1 MGAVVKLSRD
11 FLRIQALP
19 EREVT
24 RERGEQ
30 LADYYT
36 PLLVTERG
44 RTHSMRGTKEVPIP
58 SRLNWL
64 QAYAIHEFIRRRGG
78 YFQLPVGT
86 GKTLITL
93 LLPYV
98 MNAVDV
104 EVRKPVLVVPVNLID
119 KTRIEFNRLQLH
131 WQQPPHPFTIM
142 GLRRLTSEGN
152 VDLLERIES
161 DLYLLDEVDQLSN
174 QESSMSKRLSRDI
187 DERVVPVGA
196 FTGTGGRFSILD
208 ISHLLTWTLKENAPV
223 PIEPVGPGETRE
235 VEVWASALDEK
246 TPGEW
251 SRGTRRT
258 QVGVLL
264 NLIPLDLAAELKSEN
279 DYAELNGEE
288 PFYPA
293 GISEVSHARLVFRKR
308 LQRTEG
314 CIISNHD
321 SCDKKLTIKMHCAPD
336 DRAIEKA
343 FVDFRKMRL
352 PNGDVIED
360 SIVAWSQARNLG
372 KGFFREWIEPPPD
385 WWNEP
390 RKAYFKL
397 CEKVIRRTAW
407 TTDPKDTRRAVHNA
421 FPDAPQVLE
430 WEAVKDEWEGETR
443 VAWLSSSVVE
453 CMADWALRAH
463 VLAWDC
469 SVDFC
474 EAVAELAGLPFY
486 GEGGTDSKKRSI
498 EVDEGETSV
507 VLTTGANLR
516 GRNLQDR
523 WHVNVIAGGLQ
534 SARDLEQWFGR
545 THRFLQERDV
555 VANLLLTSGDSLYS
569 FDRASVEA
577 RFVLQTQGHRQKLL
591 RAAIERCELPKG
603 TARWRLP
610 G

>member
-1 MGAVVKLSRD
+1 MSVAVQLSRD
-11 FLRIQALP
+11 FARIQALP
-19 EREVT
+19 VREVT

-44 RTHSMRGTKEVPIP
+44 RTHSMRGLKEVAIP

-86 GKTLITL
+86 GKTLITFV
-93 LLPYV
+93 LPYA
-98 MNAVDV
+98 MSAAVAPV
-104 EVRKPVLVVPVNLID
+104 LRPVLVVPVNLIE
-119 KTRIEFNRLQLH
+119 KTRIEFNRLALH
-131 WQQPPHPFTIM
+131 WQSPPNPFTIM
-142 GLRRLTSEGN
+142 GLRRLTSEKN
-152 VDLLERIES
+152 VDLLERIKS

-174 QESSMSKRLSRDI
+174 QESSMAKRLARDI
-187 DERVVPVGA
+187 DERLIDTGA

-208 ISHLLTWTLKENAPV
+208 VSHFLTWALKEHAPV
-223 PIEPVGPGETRE
+223 PLEEHIPGLRE

-251 SRGTRRT
+251 SRGTRSTRP
-258 QVGVLL
+258 GVLL
-264 NLIPLDLAAELKSEN
+264 DLIDLDVDAELQAEN
-279 DYAELNGEE
+279 DAALLNGEE
-288 PFYPA
+288 PFYEN
-293 GISEVSHARLVFRKR
+293 GLDELSLARLIFRKR
-308 LQRTEG
+308 LQSTEG

-321 SCDKKLTIKMHCAPD
+321 SCDKALTIKMHTAPE
-336 DRAIEKA
+336 DRAIERA
-343 FVDFRKMRL
+343 FVDFRRMRL

-360 SIVAWSQARNLG
+360 SIVYWSQARNLG

-397 CEKVIRRTAW
+397 CEKIIRRTAW
-407 TTDPKDTRRAVHNA
+407 TGTPLDTRRAVHNA
-421 FPDAPQVLE
+421 FPDAPEVLE
-430 WEAVKDEWEGETR
+430 WEAVKDEWEGETQ
-443 VAWLSSSVVE
+443 VVWLSSSVAE
-453 CMADWALRAH
+453 HMAEWATKRH

-474 EAVAELAGLPFY
+474 EAVAELAGLPFF
-486 GEGGTDSKKRSI
+486 GEKGEDSRGRSI
-498 EVDEGETSV
+498 ETHDGATSV

-523 WHVNVIAGGLQ
+523 WHENVIAGGLQ

-545 THRFLQERDV
+545 THRFLQEHDV
-555 VANLLLTSGDSLYS
+555 VANILLTSGDSLYS

-591 RAAIERCELPKG
+591 RAAKERCALPKG

>member
-1 MGAVVKLSRD
+1 MSVAVKLSSD

-30 LADYYT
+30 LSDYYT

-44 RTHSMRGTKEVPIP
+44 RTHSMRGLKEVPIP

-86 GKTLITL
+86 GKTLITF

-98 MNAVDV
+98 LDIGDST
-104 EVRKPVLVVPVNLID
+104 LVVPVNLIE
-119 KTRIEFNRLQLH
+119 KTRIEFNRLSLH
-131 WQQPPHPFTIM
+131 WKGGDVPRTTI
-142 GLRRLTSEGN
+142 GLRRLTSEKN
-152 VDLLERIES
+152 VDLLGRMKS
-161 DLYLLDEVDQLSN
+161 GLYLLDEVDQLSN
-174 QESSMSKRLSRDI
+174 QESSMAKRIARDI
-187 DERVVPVGA
+187 DERLVPCGA

-208 ISHLLTWTLKENAPV
+208 ISHLLTWTLKEDAPV
-223 PIEPVGPGETRE
+223 PLEESAIPGTRE
-235 VEVWASALDEK
+235 VDVWASALDEK

-258 QVGVLL
+258 QPGVLL
-264 NLIPLDLAAELKSEN
+264 DLIDVDFDAELKAEN
-279 DYAELNGEE
+279 DAAAANGEE
-288 PFYPA
+288 PFYPN
-293 GISEVSHARLVFRKR
+293 GINEIARARIIFRKR

-321 SCDKKLTIKMHCAPD
+321 SCDKKLTIRMHIAPD
-336 DRAIEKA
+336 DRAIERA

-360 SIVAWSQARNLG
+360 SIVYWSQARNLG

-397 CEKVIRRTAW
+397 CEKIIRRTAW
-407 TTDPKDTRRAVHNA
+407 TKDPKDTRRAVHNA
-421 FPDAPQVLE
+421 YPDAPEVLE
-430 WEAVKDEWEGETR
+430 WEAVKDEWEGETQ
-443 VAWLSSSVVE
+443 VVWLSSSVAE
-453 CMADWALRAH
+453 YMAEWAIDEH
-463 VLAWDC
+463 CLAWDC
-469 SVDFC
+469 SIDFC
-474 EAVAELAGLPFY
+474 EAVAELAGLPFF
-486 GEGGTDSKKRSI
+486 GEKGEDARGRSI
-498 EVDEGETSV
+498 EVHDGKTSV
-507 VLTTGANLR
+507 VLTAGANLR

-523 WHVNVIAGGLQ
+523 WWNNVIAGGLQ

-545 THRFLQERDV
+545 THRFLQEHDV